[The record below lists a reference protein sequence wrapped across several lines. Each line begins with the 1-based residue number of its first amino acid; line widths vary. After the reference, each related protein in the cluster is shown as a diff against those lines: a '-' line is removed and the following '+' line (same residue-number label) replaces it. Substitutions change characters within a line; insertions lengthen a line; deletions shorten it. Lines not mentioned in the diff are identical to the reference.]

1 MAIAEMRKLH
11 LVAMS
16 YDKDAILNA
25 LQKTGAA
32 EIKLQLQR
40 QGTEAVA
47 VNAEE
52 LSTRLTAVEAALA
65 TLTTEVENYEKAHKV
80 RVSPPQEGFLVSYS
94 EFMSAKDSRAH
105 IEEVVSLIARLTDRK
120 NALKAELAKAKRETN
135 AAQVY
140 ALLATPFS
148 SYQDT
153 ECAQVR
159 LGALSMP
166 ALDACVA
173 AMDAEPLC
181 AYQVLNGQGGNAV
194 LCVAAHKSV
203 AAEVGGILSAYGFT
217 DCPYKG
223 EQTGAQLAASCIA
236 REAEIATEI
245 ERQEEALYALK
256 DELRPLKI
264 YSDYLSFEVEKELSG
279 EKLLKTETTFLLEAY
294 VPLEEVEEVG
304 AAIQEIGDALYYE
317 FTEPTDED
325 TPPTLLHNTPLV
337 ENFEGITNT
346 YSPPNYREFDPN
358 TIMMFFYSIFM
369 GFIMAD
375 IGYGLLMTVVGGY
388 LWLKNIKYP
397 TGMSRLAGAF
407 AFGGIFTIVWGAL
420 FNSFFGFP
428 VLPFTVMPNA
438 QEGKWLLAG
447 IEVPSILVV
456 AMLLGVC
463 QLCAGYLCKA
473 AQEFRRKNL
482 VDGIFDGVLWAFFSI
497 GLGLAIVGFVEEA
510 NLPMLQIIGAGTAG
524 GSLALAA
531 LSGFFRAKGIGRI
544 TKPFGTVYGII
555 NYASDILSYARLYG
569 LMLSGAVIAGLLATY
584 GGPWIVSGDPLMM
597 ILGVVLIVVGNLF
610 NLVISLLGAYIH
622 NARLQY
628 VEFYGK
634 FFEGEGELFRPL
646 GGEHKYVRIARESG
660 GGK

>member
-32 EIKLQLQR
+32 EIKLQLQK

-47 VNAEE
+47 VDAEE

-65 TLTTEVENYEKAHKV
+65 TLAAEVENYEKAQKM
-80 RVSPPQEGFLVSYS
+80 RVAPTQEGFLVSYS
-94 EFMSAKDSRAH
+94 EFMSAKESRSRV
-105 IEEVVSLIARLTDRK
+105 EETIALIAGLTDRK

-140 ALLATPFS
+140 ALLETPFA
-148 SYQDT
+148 SYKDT

-159 LGALSMP
+159 LGALSLP
-166 ALDACVA
+166 VLDACLA
-173 AMDAEPLC
+173 ALDEQSLC
-181 AYQVLNGQGGNAV
+181 AYQVVSENNGYAL
-194 LCVAAHKSV
+194 LCVVAHRSV
-203 AAEVGGILSAYGFT
+203 SVEIGGLLSAYGFM

-223 EQTGAQLAASCIA
+223 DETGVMLAASCQAKEEEIL
-236 REAEIATEI
+236 AEIAA
-245 ERQEEALYALK
+245 QEEALYALK
-256 DELRPLKI
+256 GELRPLQI

-294 VPLEEVEEVG
+294 VPLERVEEVSS
-304 AAIQEIGDALYYE
+304 AIQAIGDALYFE
-317 FTEPTDED
+317 FSEPTEED

-358 TIMMFFYSIFM
+358 TIMMFFYSVFM

-375 IGYGLLMTVVGGY
+375 IGYGILMAVVGGY

-420 FNSFFGFP
+420 FNSFFGFS

-438 QEGKWLLAG
+438 QKQWSLAG
-447 IEVPSILVV
+447 IGVPSVLII
-456 AMLLGVC
+456 AMLLGVS

-473 AQEFRRKNL
+473 VQEFRRKNV
-482 VDGIFDGVLWAFFSI
+482 VDGIFDGIMWAIFSI
-497 GLGLAIVGFVEEA
+497 GVGLAIVGFLEEA
-510 NLPMLQIIGAGTAG
+510 DLPILQIVGGAMAG
-524 GSLALAA
+524 GSLAFAA
-531 LSGFFRAKGIGRI
+531 LSGVFRAKGIGRI

-569 LMLSGAVIAGLLATY
+569 LMLSGAVIAQIISTNAGDMITGGNPVMIVVAIILL
-584 GGPWIVSGDPLMM
+584 
-597 ILGVVLIVVGNLF
+597 VVGNLF
-610 NLVISLLGAYIH
+610 NLVMSLLGAYIH

-646 GGEHKYVRIARESG
+646 GGEHKYITLVRESG